1 MSATPQRT
9 VVHFS
14 DSNAFGGTE
23 RAMLQLVARL
33 NPERWRSVIFQT
45 ACPGST
51 QLAEEATALG
61 VAVRPLRPVD
71 NPAAGVASILP
82 LVRAIRREG
91 AAVFH
96 AHQTWSLSCR
106 YGIVA
111 AALARV
117 PAIVASAQLFIEM
130 PDLAGINL
138 QHALL
143 TRCVDRHVAVSRHV
157 ASRLRERFGVAD
169 TRIAVIPN
177 AVVISDPVPRS
188 ARLRAELAGGD
199 GARPI
204 VLAVARLDPQK
215 GIEYLVRAAA
225 EVPSAVFVIAG
236 DGPDREE
243 LEALA
248 RSLRVDGRMRFLG
261 HRRDVP
267 ELLAACDLF
276 VLPSLYEGLPLSVL
290 EAMAAGI
297 PVIATAIGGT
307 NEVVRDGETGTL
319 VAAGDAGALALAIRG
334 ALADPARV
342 HQLAVNAREYVV
354 NEHSASAM
362 AARMGGLY
370 DELLSA

>member
-1 MSATPQRT
+1 MSAGRPRT

-14 DSNAFGGTE
+14 DSTAFGGTE
-23 RAMLQLVARL
+23 RALLQLAARL
-33 NPERWRSVIFQT
+33 DRERWRSVIFQT

-61 VAVRPLRPVD
+61 IPVRSLRPAD

-82 LVRAIRREG
+82 LVHAIRREG

-117 PAIVASAQLFIEM
+117 PAIVASAQLFVEM
-130 PDLAGINL
+130 PDLAGINV
-138 QHALL
+138 QHALI
-143 TRCVDRHVAVSRHV
+143 TRCVNRHVAVSRHV
-157 ASRLRERFGVAD
+157 ASRLRERFGMAD

-177 AVVISDPVPRS
+177 AVAIPEPVPRS

-199 GARPI
+199 AERPI
-204 VLAVARLDPQK
+204 VLAVARLDAQK
-215 GIEYLVRAAA
+215 GIEYLVRAAV
-225 EVPSAVFVIAG
+225 EIPGAVVVIAG
-236 DGPDREE
+236 DGPDRGK
-243 LEALA
+243 LETLA
-248 RSLRVDGRMRFLG
+248 RSIGVERRVHFLG

-290 EAMAAGI
+290 EAMAAGV

-307 NEVVRDGETGTL
+307 DEVVRDGETGTL
-319 VAAGDAGALALAIRG
+319 VGAGDAGALALAIRA

-342 HQLAVNAREYVV
+342 LQLAANAQEYVV
-354 NEHSASAM
+354 KNHSADAM
-362 AARMGGLY
+362 AAQMGELY

>member
-1 MSATPQRT
+1 MSAAPQRT

-33 NPERWRSVIFQT
+33 DPERWRCVIFHP

-51 QLAEEATALG
+51 QLAEEAKALG
-61 VAVRPLRPVD
+61 AAVRPLHPVD
-71 NPAAGVASILP
+71 NPAAGVASMLP
-82 LVRAIRREG
+82 LVRAIRRER
-91 AAVFH
+91 AVVFH

-117 PAIVASAQLFIEM
+117 PAIVASAQLFVEM
-130 PDLAGINL
+130 PNLAGINL

-143 TRCVDRHVAVSRHV
+143 TRCVDRHVAVSQHV
-157 ASRLRERFGVAD
+157 AARLRERFGVPD

-177 AVVISDPVPRS
+177 AVAIVDPVPPS
-188 ARLRAELAGGD
+188 AQLRAELAGSD
-199 GARPI
+199 GTCPI

-215 GIEYLVRAAA
+215 GIEHLVRAAA
-225 EVPSAVFVIAG
+225 EVPGAIFVIAG
-236 DGPDREE
+236 DGPDREGM
-243 LEALA
+243 EALA
-248 RSLRVDGRMRFLG
+248 RSLGVDRRVRFLG

-307 NEVVRDGETGTL
+307 DEVVRNGETGTL
-319 VAAGDAGALALAIRG
+319 VAVGDAGALALAIRS

-354 NEHSASAM
+354 NEHSAGAM
-362 AARMGGLY
+362 AARVGALY
-370 DELLSA
+370 DELLST